1 MSSRA
6 VHAAQI
12 LWPAFLIAGILEMVV
27 FAWVDPSAISFG
39 GTELDNKTVYSLAFF
54 VFWGLVALAA
64 EMSHRMMKAGGHGD
78 GSMLAEAKAVRRHER
93 RQQRHPRRSM
103 A

>member
-12 LWPAFLIAGILEMVV
+12 LWPAFLIASILEMVV
-27 FAWVDPSAISFG
+27 FAWVDPATISFG
-39 GTELDNKTVYSLAFF
+39 SLELENKAVYTIAFF

-64 EMSHRMMKAGGHGD
+64 EISHWMMKAGGHGD
-78 GSMLAEAKAVRRHER
+78 GSLVAEAKAIRRHER
-93 RQQRHPRRSM
+93 RQHRHHSRSI